1 MDPART
7 DRETGSSGGPAPAV
21 TLHRVPCRDALSK
34 CGIPGLDL
42 GLNPYV
48 GCAHDCA
55 YCYASFMKRFTGH
68 EDSWGTFVDV
78 KEGLLE
84 ALGRQVRRLR
94 AGTVMM
100 SSVTDAWQPV
110 EATEGLSRACLRLL
124 ASSPLNL
131 SILTKSD
138 LVLRDLDLLSAF
150 HDLFAQPRVTVG
162 FSIPTMSDEMAA
174 WLEPGAPPP
183 SRRLAALQALSE
195 AGIRTWVFVAP
206 VLPGLADSAADLKAL
221 AVEARRRGA
230 AEVKVDP
237 MNFYPAARHRVES
250 LIALHRPSAL
260 PAWREAASRAV
271 AWRQD
276 VSSFEP

>member
-1 MDPART
+1 MLSDPSPT
-7 DRETGSSGGPAPAV
+7 EPPAI
-21 TLHRVPCRDALSK
+21 TLRRVPCRDALSK

-42 GLNPYV
+42 GLNPYI

-68 EDSWGTFVDV
+68 EDAWGTFVDV
-78 KEGLLE
+78 KEGLTE

-100 SSVTDAWQPV
+100 SSVTDAWQPI
-110 EATEGLSRACLRLL
+110 EATERLSRACLRLL
-124 ASSPLNL
+124 ASSPLNV

-138 LVLRDLDLLSAF
+138 LVLQDLDLLTAF
-150 HDLFAQPRVTVG
+150 HDLFGEPRVKVG

-183 SRRLAALQALSE
+183 SRRLAALQALSD
-195 AGIRTWVFVAP
+195 AGIPTWVFVAP
-206 VLPGLADSAADLKAL
+206 VLPGLADSPADLKAL
-221 AVEARRRGA
+221 AAAARHRGA
-230 AEVKVDP
+230 REVLVDP
-237 MNFYPAARHRVES
+237 MNFYPAARHRMET

-260 PAWREAASRAV
+260 PGWRQAASRAA
-271 AWRQD
+271 AWRRD
-276 VSSFEP
+276 VAAITL